1 MCNARSLDKNASN
14 CTLLQILLCMCP
26 CPACVRK
33 ISYDVWYAI
42 DGAVVHEVW
51 ITYKCSLVVVNAT
64 RIGWDIRL
72 ESP

>member
-1 MCNARSLDKNASN
+1 
-14 CTLLQILLCMCP
+14 MCP

-42 DGAVVHEVW
+42 DGAVVHGVW
-51 ITYKCSLVVVNAT
+51 ITYKCSLVVVSAT